1 MKVLLTGATGVAGL
15 ATLRALLKDPSVSHV
30 TVLAR
35 RPLPAWVKLPG
46 SPPASSPDAP
56 PTHPKLTALTQPSF
70 LSYPPDLL
78 PTLAEHDAC
87 IWALG
92 TASRNVSE
100 SEYVEITEGY
110 LNAFLGALEEAKVGS
125 GEKPFRFVFVSGN
138 GADSKGK
145 SMILFAR
152 SKGRAENALFA
163 FADGSSG
170 KVKASVLR
178 PAYFFPSPEYP
189 EDAQHQR
196 GATARFMHTVLSPV
210 YSAMSMVTPVEN
222 LAEFAIQ
229 AAKGMWEDKGRLF
242 ENGEMNKLV
251 QQAREK
257 A

>member
-1 MKVLLTGATGVAGL
+1 MKVLLTGATGVGASTAVITSSTLFLESLTIDLAGL

-46 SPPASSPDAP
+46 SPPTSSPDAP
-56 PTHPKLTALTQPSF
+56 PTHPKLTSLTQPSF

-152 SKGRAENALFA
+152 SKVTHP
-163 FADGSSG
+163 S
-170 KVKASVLR
+170 LR
-178 PAYFFPSPEYP
+178 
-189 EDAQHQR
+189 
-196 GATARFMHTVLSPV
+196 V
-210 YSAMSMVTPVEN
+210 
-222 LAEFAIQ
+222 
-229 AAKGMWEDKGRLF
+229 
-242 ENGEMNKLV
+242 
-251 QQAREK
+251 
-257 A
+257 